1 MSHELGALVK
11 MEDEEE
17 AQKKEIEAQEIIDA
31 VLKEAGYGFEIPK
44 ERTVRDILREA
55 FNMEN
60 KDDEID
66 EVQAV
71 INAVLKEA
79 GIGFEA
85 IKGKSDL

>member
-1 MSHELGALVK
+1 MN
-11 MEDEEE
+11 EDE
-17 AQKKEIEAQEIIDA
+17 AQKNEIEAQAVIDA
-31 VLKEAGYGFEIPK
+31 VKAEAGYGFEIPK
-44 ERTVRDILREA
+44 ERTVGDVLREA

-60 KDDEID
+60 KDDETD

-85 IKGKSDL
+85 IGLR